1 MNSLNF
7 ILEELHILF
16 SLIEGIE
23 IRYEYKSNLSTHLIE
38 VKPLDLYNSS
48 ELYIEKEIELEE
60 RFSKLYPNEDLVF
73 VSEDSLSKIENPNL
87 TLHYK
92 LFYQSKNE
100 NLINKE
106 NVFGFEL
113 EFFIDNNYA
122 LAA

>member
-87 TLHYK
+87 TLQYK